1 MVIVIPGEVP
11 QPVGWVERSA
21 KPITPIDAIDGYRC
35 AQPILRATID
45 AAMIDIALMLS
56 LLSAVLARW
65 HRRFSVLSLA
75 GSTAIGVSMNLI
87 VNFISLRPVWTRRGL
102 EAVWYAWVIA
112 TLLDLGWLFNFLYLP
127 NVTVSHGYGFSLI
140 YSTLLALV
148 RLALVRIFLEM
159 ALKFLVAP
167 SEDATRGG

>member
-1 MVIVIPGEVP
+1 
-11 QPVGWVERSA
+11 
-21 KPITPIDAIDGYRC
+21 
-35 AQPILRATID
+35 
-45 AAMIDIALMLS
+45 MIDIALMLP

-65 HRRFSVLSLA
+65 HRRFSVIRFAESTTA
-75 GSTAIGVSMNLI
+75 GASMKLI
-87 VNFISLRPVWTRRGL
+87 VAFLSLRPVWTRLGI
-102 EAVWYAWVIA
+102 EAVWCAWVVA

-127 NVTVSHGYGFSLI
+127 NTIVSHGYGFSLI

-167 SEDATRGG
+167 SEDATPAS

>member
-1 MVIVIPGEVP
+1 
-11 QPVGWVERSA
+11 
-21 KPITPIDAIDGYRC
+21 
-35 AQPILRATID
+35 
-45 AAMIDIALMLS
+45 MIDIALMLP

-65 HRRFSVLSLA
+65 HRRFSVIRFAESTTA
-75 GSTAIGVSMNLI
+75 GASMKLI
-87 VNFISLRPVWTRRGL
+87 VAFLSLRPVWTRLGL
-102 EAVWYAWVIA
+102 EAVWCAWVVA

-127 NVTVSHGYGFSLI
+127 NTTVSHGYGFSLI

-167 SEDATRGG
+167 SEESTRGV

>member
-1 MVIVIPGEVP
+1 
-11 QPVGWVERSA
+11 
-21 KPITPIDAIDGYRC
+21 
-35 AQPILRATID
+35 
-45 AAMIDIALMLS
+45 MIDIALMLP

-65 HRRFSVLSLA
+65 HRRFSVIRFAESTTA
-75 GSTAIGVSMNLI
+75 GASMKLI
-87 VNFISLRPVWTRRGL
+87 VAFLSLRPVWTRLGI
-102 EAVWYAWVIA
+102 EAVWCAWVVA

-127 NVTVSHGYGFSLI
+127 NTIVSHGYGFSLI